1 MADFSLT
8 HLLAPPQRQ
17 SCGGFCSTE
26 TASVLPQ
33 HLLRTGNT
41 AQLPVLPAAVS
52 DNLPQTVPDTPPQY
66 LSVESPASFSEPA
79 ALSAAVDD
87 DAMTTM
93 MGFQGRVT
101 PEQTL
106 LALEAWEK
114 AAPDWP
120 DTIPVE
126 AFFDDFGVGSSHHY
140 VNRNG
145 LNAKGRR
152 FVANQKLLQ
161 QRQQQPVTHCSL
173 IDALERWGQL
183 SFAERNQRT
192 LKYFFAACGIESSSI
207 SLYASVQAGV
217 TQRGQAL
224 IASERARVV
233 PDEETNA
240 LRLTSA
246 LACLQQYAECRTLHV
261 YDFALATEVSYP
273 MLRKCWIAR
282 CELSKFGTKLFRKNI
297 VLFSALQQWK
307 SASQHQRAHWT
318 LNRFALSHH
327 IRPFTWHRYA
337 CVQGKDG
344 LTNIG
349 LALYNVPRPEALR
362 QKVIEFLQRRESGE
376 APLTLT
382 ALRLSEPATVASAAE
397 RPAED
402 SLMPLVAVKQ
412 EADSIEAGESHWEPP
427 TKRLHLALRQNGPLL
442 TDPRDPARSI
452 TAEVFKGRP
461 QSLTYAH
468 ELDVCLKSQTARF
481 QKQFLLRAKRF
492 VAALI
497 ATDGRHQQKYFDR
510 YFNPPQLTF
519 VADPQQPDAD
529 IPSPEGLDLTAKTRI
544 KAFTLL
550 GGYNGALLQSR
561 GDIRHDIRT
570 SGALR
575 SMAYSWTAPADE
587 EGQAAVVSAF
597 SNANLLALMN
607 TNAIA
612 GSAPLNEQGIGG
624 SRGNKVSLLFVDNIY
639 PVYVTIAAIEAGE
652 RFLVP
657 YGGGY
662 NPLAIKQESL
672 AYDDEAII
680 ARYFRQALVIQN
692 SDGDEIRGYNS
703 GGECCAG
710 QPLRR
715 STMILRQRHDVSGHL
730 WYDAV
735 DCQGVR
741 LATSPDNSDNLW
753 HALACAL
760 TAGSAAPRITD
771 TIAEF
776 KRIVAQEK
784 QRQ

>member
-1 MADFSLT
+1 MVDCSLS
-8 HLLAPPQRQ
+8 HLQASPPPQ
-17 SCGGFCSTE
+17 SSDDLWSTDP
-26 TASVLPQ
+26 ASVLQQ

-41 AQLPVLPAAVS
+41 PQSPEFPAAAL
-52 DNLPQTVPDTPPQY
+52 DNLLQTAPDSPRQYRPVEPP
-66 LSVESPASFSEPA
+66 EAFSEPA
-79 ALSAAVDD
+79 ILSAAACDD
-87 DAMTTM
+87 EMTTM

-120 DTIPVE
+120 DTMSVE
-126 AFFDDFGVGSSHHY
+126 AFFEDFGVGSSHHY

-161 QRQQQPVTHCSL
+161 KQQQQTVTHCSL
-173 IDALERWGQL
+173 VDALEKWGRL
-183 SFAERNQRT
+183 SLAERNQRT

-217 TQRGQAL
+217 TQKGQAL

-246 LACLQQYAECRTLHV
+246 LACLQQYAECRALHV
-261 YDFALATEVSYP
+261 HDFALATEVSYP

-282 CELSKFGTKLFRKNI
+282 CELSEFGAKLFHKNI
-297 VLFSALQQWK
+297 VLFSAFQQWK
-307 SASQHQRAHWT
+307 KASQHQRAHWT

-362 QKVIEFLQRRESGE
+362 QKVIDFLQRRESGE
-376 APLTLT
+376 AALTMT
-382 ALRLSEPATVASAAE
+382 DLRLSDPAMVTPAPERAAE
-397 RPAED
+397 NRV
-402 SLMPLVAVKQ
+402 MPLVAVKQ
-412 EADSIEAGESHWEPP
+412 EADSIEAGDSHWEPP
-427 TKRLHLALRQNGPLL
+427 TKRLHLALRENGPLL

-452 TAEVFKGRP
+452 TAAVFKDRP

-468 ELDVCLKSQTARF
+468 ELDVRLKSQTARF

-492 VAALI
+492 VASLI
-497 ATDGRHQQKYFDR
+497 ATDGRHQQKYFER

-519 VADPQQPDAD
+519 VADPQQPDVD
-529 IPSPEGLDLTAKTRI
+529 IPAPEGLDLTAKTRI

-550 GGYNGALLQSR
+550 GGYNGVLLQNR
-561 GDIRHDIRT
+561 GDIQHDIRT

-575 SMAYSWTAPADE
+575 SMAYSWTTPADE

-607 TNAIA
+607 TNVIA
-612 GSAPLNEQGIGG
+612 GSVPLNEQGIGG
-624 SRGNKVSLLFVDNIY
+624 IGGNKVSLLFVDNIY
-639 PVYVTIAAIEAGE
+639 PVYVTVAAIEAGE

-657 YGGGY
+657 YGCGY

-680 ARYFRQALVIQN
+680 ARHFRLALVIQD
-692 SDGDEIRGYNS
+692 SHGDEIRGYNS
-703 GGECCAG
+703 KGECCAR

-741 LATSPDNSDNLW
+741 LTTSPDNSDNLW

-760 TAGSAAPRITD
+760 TPGGAAQCIAD
-771 TIAEF
+771 NIAEF
-776 KRIVAQEK
+776 KRIVVQEK
-784 QRQ
+784 QQQ